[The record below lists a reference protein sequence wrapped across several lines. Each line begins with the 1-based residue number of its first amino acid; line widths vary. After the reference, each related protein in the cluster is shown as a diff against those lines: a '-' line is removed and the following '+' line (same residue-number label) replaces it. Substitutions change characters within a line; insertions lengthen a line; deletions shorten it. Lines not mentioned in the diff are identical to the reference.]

1 MKRWRGV
8 SFGAGYFSR
17 FHYDAWRRLDDVEIV
32 AVCDLDGAKAEQVAR
47 EFGIATALAD
57 PAAALDIPD
66 LDFVDIITPPAAHLP
81 LVQAAAG
88 RARAIICQKPLA
100 PDYATALSL
109 VATAREKNCRLMVH
123 ENFRFQ
129 PWHREIRRL
138 LDQGT
143 IGDRLHTITCRSRPG
158 DGWGADAYL
167 ARQPYFRTMPRLLVH
182 ETGVHLIDV
191 FRFLGGELDS
201 AWADLRRLNEAIAGE
216 DAGLLTF
223 RFQSG
228 ALAVWDANRCN
239 ESTAADPRYTF
250 GEFLIEG
257 SGGSIRLYP
266 DGRLTVQ
273 RLGQGEVDHP
283 YEHSQR
289 GFGGDCV
296 FATQRHFIDCLK
308 TGQPFETGGEE
319 YLKNLQAVEAVY
331 EAARTGNRVRLPLP
345 LGEGRGE
352 GESAAQGTLSQRER
366 GPRRRIIDLSLP
378 IDERLP
384 GAKIEVFKRLEIDG
398 WNATNITL
406 YSHCGTHMDAPKHFV
421 PGGDPLEKMD
431 LAACCGPARVL
442 DLTPVQPRELIGV
455 AHLRRWAESIRPGD
469 RLLLRTDWHR
479 RFGTPGYRNEL
490 PRIAPELAT
499 WLVERRVALLGVEPP
514 SVADVNSLE
523 ELTVVHR
530 ILLGGNVVIVE
541 GLAYLD
547 QLRSERVN
555 FIALSLRIV
564 GGDGC
569 PVRAI
574 AIESD

>member
-8 SFGAGYFSR
+8 CIGAGYFSQ
-17 FHYDAWRRLDDVEIV
+17 FHYDAWRRMDDVQI
-32 AVCDLDGAKAEQVAR
+32 AGICDLDLAKAQHVASQ
-47 EFGIATALAD
+47 FDKAAAFD
-57 PAAALDIPD
+57 NPQAALDLPD
-66 LDFVDIITPPAAHLP
+66 IDFVDIITPPASHLA

-88 RARAIICQKPLA
+88 RVRAIICQKPLA
-100 PDYATALSL
+100 PDFAAAQAL
-109 VATAREKNCRLMVH
+109 VAAAREHDCRLMVH

-138 LDQGT
+138 LDQGVL
-143 IGDRLHTITCRSRPG
+143 GDRLHTITCRSRSG
-158 DGWGADAYL
+158 DGWGPDAYL

-191 FRFLGGELDS
+191 FRFLGGELDT
-201 AWADLRRLNEAIAGE
+201 AWAQLRRLNEAIAGE

-223 RFQSG
+223 RFASG
-228 ALAVWDANRCN
+228 VLAVWDANRYN
-239 ESTAADPRYTF
+239 EPTAADPRYTF

-257 SGGSIRLYP
+257 NGGSIRLYP

-273 RLGQGEVDHP
+273 RLGQPELDHP
-283 YEHSQR
+283 YEHSHR
-289 GFGGDCV
+289 GFGADCV
-296 FATQRHFIDCLK
+296 LATQRHFIECLK

-331 EAARTGNRVRLPLP
+331 QAAQTGNGVRIEA
-345 LGEGRGE
+345 GGA
-352 GESAAQGTLSQRER
+352 SAEAT
-366 GPRRRIIDLSLP
+366 PDRRRIVDLSLP

-384 GAKIEVFKRLEIDG
+384 GAKVESFKQLERDG

-406 YSHCGTHMDAPKHFV
+406 YSHCGTHMDAPRHFV
-421 PGGDPLEKMD
+421 AGGDTLERMD

-442 DLTPVQPRELIGV
+442 DLTPIQPRELIGRS
-455 AHLRRWAESIRPGD
+455 HLRRWDAVIQPGD

-479 RFGTPGYRNEL
+479 RFGTGAYRNEL
-490 PRIAPELAT
+490 PRIAPDLAA

-514 SVADVNSLE
+514 SVADVNSLA
-523 ELTVVHR
+523 ELTAIHQ
-530 ILLGGNVVIVE
+530 ILLG

-547 QLRSERVN
+547 QLRSDVVE
-555 FIALSLRIV
+555 FLALPLRIV

-574 AIESD
+574 AIERHA

>member
-1 MKRWRGV
+1 
-8 SFGAGYFSR
+8 
-17 FHYDAWRRLDDVEIV
+17 
-32 AVCDLDGAKAEQVAR
+32 
-47 EFGIATALAD
+47 
-57 PAAALDIPD
+57 
-66 LDFVDIITPPAAHLP
+66 
-81 LVQAAAG
+81 
-88 RARAIICQKPLA
+88 
-100 PDYATALSL
+100 
-109 VATAREKNCRLMVH
+109 
-123 ENFRFQ
+123 
-129 PWHREIRRL
+129 
-138 LDQGT
+138 
-143 IGDRLHTITCRSRPG
+143 
-158 DGWGADAYL
+158 
-167 ARQPYFRTMPRLLVH
+167 MPRLLVH

-191 FRFLGGELDS
+191 FRFLGGELDW
-201 AWADLRRLNEAIAGE
+201 AWGDLRRLNEVIAGE

-223 RFQSG
+223 RFESG

-273 RLGQGEVDHP
+273 KLGQKEVEHS
-283 YEHSQR
+283 YEHSHR

-308 TGQPFETGGEE
+308 TSQPFETGGDE
-319 YLKNLQAVEAVY
+319 YLRNLQAVEAVY
-331 EAARTGNRVRLPLP
+331 EAARTGSRVSLPLP

-352 GESAAQGTLSQRER
+352 GRRNAEFRMQNAESSDGLLNSEFCILNSSTLSLALSQRER
-366 GPRRRIIDLSLP
+366 GPSRRIVDLSLP
-378 IDERLP
+378 IDDRLP
-384 GAKIEVFKRLEIDG
+384 GAKVESFKQLEIDG

-406 YSHCGTHMDAPKHFV
+406 YSHCGTHMDAPRHFV
-421 PGGDPLEKMD
+421 PGGSSLERMD
-431 LAACCGPARVL
+431 LRAMVGPARVL
-442 DLTPVQPRELIGV
+442 DLTPIAPREPIGV
-455 AHLRRWAESIRPGD
+455 SHLQRWHNTIRPGD

-479 RFGTPGYRNEL
+479 RFGTPAYRNEL

-547 QLRSERVN
+547 QLRSELVE
-555 FIALSLRIV
+555 FVALPLRIV
-564 GGDGC
+564 RGDGC

>member
-8 SFGAGYFSR
+8 CIGAGYFSQ
-17 FHYDAWRRLDDVEIV
+17 FHYEAWRRMDDVQV
-32 AVCDLDGAKAEQVAR
+32 AAVCDLDLAKAQQVAKQF
-47 EFGIATALAD
+47 ES
-57 PAAALDIPD
+57 AAAFADAEAVLEVPDI
-66 LDFVDIITPPAAHLP
+66 DFVDIITPPASHLE
-81 LVQAAAG
+81 LVRAAASRVG
-88 RARAIICQKPLA
+88 AIICQKPLA
-100 PDYATALSL
+100 PDLATAQAL
-109 VATAREKNCRLMVH
+109 VAAAREHECRLMVH

-138 LDQGT
+138 LDQGA

-158 DGWGADAYL
+158 DGWGPDAYL
-167 ARQPYFRTMPRLLVH
+167 NRQPYFRTMPRLLVH

-191 FRFLGGELDS
+191 FRFLGGELDT
-201 AWADLRRLNEAIAGE
+201 AWAQLRRLNEAIAAE

-228 ALAVWDANRCN
+228 ALAVWDANRYN

-250 GEFLIEG
+250 GEFLIEA

-273 RLGQGEVDHP
+273 RLGQSELDHP
-283 YEHSQR
+283 YEHSHR

-296 FATQRHFIDCLK
+296 LATQRHFIDCLR

-319 YLKNLQAVEAVY
+319 YLKNLHAVEAVY
-331 EAARTGNRVRLPLP
+331 Q
-345 LGEGRGE
+345 
-352 GESAAQGTLSQRER
+352 AAQVGHRVSIGGTSEPAAPAPA
-366 GPRRRIIDLSLP
+366 PRRIVDLSLP

-384 GAKIEVFKRLEIDG
+384 GAKVESFKQLARDG

-406 YSHCGTHMDAPKHFV
+406 YSHCGTHMDAPRHFV
-421 PGGDPLEKMD
+421 AGGVTLERMD

-442 DLTPVQPRELIGV
+442 DLTPIQPRELIGV
-455 AHLRRWAESIRPGD
+455 AHLRRWDAVIRPGD

-479 RFGTPGYRNEL
+479 RFGTPAYRNEL
-490 PRIAPELAT
+490 PRIAPDLAS

-514 SVADVNSLE
+514 SVADVNSLA
-523 ELTVVHR
+523 ELTAIHQ

-547 QLRSERVN
+547 QLRSEVVE
-555 FIALSLRIV
+555 FLALPLRIV

-574 AIESD
+574 AIECD